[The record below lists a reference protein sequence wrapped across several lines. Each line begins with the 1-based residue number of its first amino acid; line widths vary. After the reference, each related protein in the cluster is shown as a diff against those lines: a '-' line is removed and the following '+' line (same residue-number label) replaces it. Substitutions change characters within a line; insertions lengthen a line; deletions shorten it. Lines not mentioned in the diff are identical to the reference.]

1 MLVCSTSMMMMMMS
15 GNKSLVETATSKP
28 AKRNRCKFMGETS
41 RKETV
46 LNVQETMR
54 RKYWKVSHT
63 EIIKKVCGVIIYNLG
78 EGPVTE
84 SCKHGNEI
92 SDSKKCGAFFE

>member
-1 MLVCSTSMMMMMMS
+1 
-15 GNKSLVETATSKP
+15 
-28 AKRNRCKFMGETS
+28 
-41 RKETV
+41 
-46 LNVQETMR
+46 MR